1 MSDNGCGRPPAP
13 MKKLLDHLDPHLLA
27 RIRLQL
33 AVTQSLRRQ
42 LPEPLGERCWCSHIE
57 GATLTVSV
65 DDNHQAPL
73 IHYQQRELL
82 KQINAEFKDRLNQPL
97 RQLRIQV
104 AARQAGHD

>member
-1 MSDNGCGRPPAP
+1 MADNGGGRLPGP

-33 AVTQSLRRQ
+33 AITQSLRRQ
-42 LPEPLGERCWCSHIE
+42 LPEPLGERCWCSDIE

-65 DDNHQAPL
+65 DDSQQAPL

-82 KQINAEFKDRLNQPL
+82 KHINAEFKGRLIRPL

>member
-1 MSDNGCGRPPAP
+1 

-33 AVTQSLRRQ
+33 AITQSLRRQ
-42 LPEPLGERCWCSHIE
+42 LPEPLGSSCWCSNIE

-65 DDNHQAPL
+65 NDNHQAPL

-82 KQINAEFKDRLNQPL
+82 KHVNAEFKDRLNQPL